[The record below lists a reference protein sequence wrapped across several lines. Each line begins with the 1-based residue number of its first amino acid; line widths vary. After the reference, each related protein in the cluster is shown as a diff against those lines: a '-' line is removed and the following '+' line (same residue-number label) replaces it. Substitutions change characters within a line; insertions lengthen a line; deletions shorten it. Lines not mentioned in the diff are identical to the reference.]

1 MPTGTIN
8 VALSLVTEWH
18 CYQFIF
24 ILYSVFDVVMVFN
37 QLFLV
42 YETMVI
48 QCMYMYCPVADPGE
62 GPGGPGPPF
71 GETEKNH
78 QDNLKG

>member
-8 VALSLVTEWH
+8 YALSLVTEWH
-18 CYQFIF
+18 CYHFIF

-42 YETMVI
+42 YESMMI
-48 QCMYMYCPVADPGE
+48 QCTLIPCNGVDREINSYLNKFVS
-62 GPGGPGPPF
+62 
-71 GETEKNH
+71 
-78 QDNLKG
+78 

>member
-8 VALSLVTEWH
+8 YTLSLVTEWH
-18 CYQFIF
+18 CYHFIF

-42 YETMVI
+42 YET
-48 QCMYMYCPVADPGE
+48 
-62 GPGGPGPPF
+62 
-71 GETEKNH
+71 
-78 QDNLKG
+78 